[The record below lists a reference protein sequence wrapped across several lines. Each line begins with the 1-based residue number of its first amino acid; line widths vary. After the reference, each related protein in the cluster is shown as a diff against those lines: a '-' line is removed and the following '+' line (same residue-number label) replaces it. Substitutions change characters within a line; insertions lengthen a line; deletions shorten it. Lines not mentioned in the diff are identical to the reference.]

1 MKRISLV
8 ASLAA
13 AAMVVLTVSSC
24 APAVHPTSAPTAAP
38 HATVKPHPH
47 ATQAATPSVRVAVK
61 CASLLT
67 DSAVA
72 AMIGSPVKHRRDE
85 TTPAIDVTDIT
96 ARQYGS
102 LDCLWG
108 GDPED
113 SGYDQYLSIDITPDA
128 TAGFNANLAG
138 FASEDPPTTSNT
150 AGDKSVHG
158 CTVDGDLHCSGNMLV
173 GSFWVSAYVQN
184 LGAGPVSLATA
195 NANIQQILTTV
206 ASSLTTAKARTA
218 WKPPAG
224 TLPTFCAAAS
234 SDAAVNSALGGTD
247 FALAGSDDELSD
259 AASYTQ
265 QPGVYTQ
272 CTWGSASSTGPFT
285 YLSIA
290 ILRGG
295 AWVLPQLPGESN
307 SKAYMLGA
315 YTSMTIPGATA
326 AAGNCSTDADECLV
340 AVSLGSTL
348 VVINM
353 DDPSDA
359 QATAALAKIV
369 ADIKAS

>member
-1 MKRISLV
+1 MKRSSLAASLV
-8 ASLAA
+8 AVV
-13 AAMVVLTVSSC
+13 VVLAVSSC
-24 APAVHPTSAPTAAP
+24 APAVHPGSTPTGHP
-38 HATVKPHPH
+38 HPTVKPHPH
-47 ATQAATPSVRVAVK
+47 ATQAAIPSVRVPVK

-67 DSAVA
+67 DTAVA
-72 AMIGSPVKHRRDE
+72 AMIGSQVQHHRDE
-85 TTPAIDVTDIT
+85 TTPAIDVTDI
-96 ARQYGS
+96 AQRQYGS
-102 LDCLWG
+102 LDCVWG
-108 GDPED
+108 GDPQD

-150 AGDKSVHG
+150 AGDKSVTG
-158 CTVDGDLHCSGNMLV
+158 CTVDGDLHCTGNMLV
-173 GSFWVSAYVQN
+173 GSFWVTAYVQN

-195 NANIQQILTTV
+195 NSNIQHILTTV
-206 ASSLTTAKARTA
+206 ASSLSTAKAGAA

-224 TLPTFCAAAS
+224 KLPTFCTAPGS
-234 SDAAVNSALGGTD
+234 TAAVNTALGATD
-247 FALAGSDDELSD
+247 FAIVGSDDELSD

-265 QPGVYTQ
+265 QSGDYTQ
-272 CTWGSASSTGPFT
+272 CTWGSAASAGPFT
-285 YLSIA
+285 YLSVA

-295 AWVLPQLPGESN
+295 AWVLPQLPGETN

-315 YTSMTIPGATA
+315 YTAMTIPGATA
-326 AAGNCSTDADECLV
+326 AAGDCSADADECLV

-348 VVINM
+348 VVINV
-353 DDPSDA
+353 DDPGDA